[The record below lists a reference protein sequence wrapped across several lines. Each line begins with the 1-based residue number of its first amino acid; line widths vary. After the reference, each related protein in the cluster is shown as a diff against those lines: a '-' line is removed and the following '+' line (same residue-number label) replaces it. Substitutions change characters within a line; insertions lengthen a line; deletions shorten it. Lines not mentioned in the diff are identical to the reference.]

1 MVLTFVFVNRFPIS
15 LHICIPLYSQLKIG
29 FYFKTLLLRSHSEVE
44 M

>member
-15 LHICIPLYSQLKIG
+15 LHISITLYSQLKIG
-29 FYFKTLLLRSHSEVE
+29 FTSKLSYYGHSEVE